1 MTKTYNLASRPD
13 RTHQL
18 TTHRSCSPSSSIL
31 SRGGLCLLISRC
43 APSPSQTPDSSHTI
57 IIEAT
62 TRRRELDIFQSRR
75 SSVWGQKRKICGRFF
90 FFVCALTIDPP
101 RGSRFRRREKKR
113 GPECVV
119 WSVPSRSSRIRFGG
133 VDVPTTTELGGEGEE
148 WSSHFCEISDLL
160 RNLSCWPRPRSD
172 CGGHGPGKMVQD

>member
-1 MTKTYNLASRPD
+1 MFAVVVDSLPRWVVSPHLALCSVPIANSGQF
-13 RTHQL
+13 THHH
-18 TTHRSCSPSSSIL
+18 HRSHHQKKRVGHFSK
-31 SRGGLCLLISRC
+31 
-43 APSPSQTPDSSHTI
+43 
-57 IIEAT
+57 
-62 TRRRELDIFQSRR
+62 
-75 SSVWGQKRKICGRFF
+75 SSVVGLGAEKKNLWTFL